1 MKHKKILSFLLTL
14 LLLIST
20 ISVNMS
26 YAETTPSIEMVLN
39 KTTANVGDIITATI
53 KINNVRYLAGYQLN
67 IKYDPEVLQPV
78 NPKTGAE
85 FTERTMPVN
94 GNLLMNEEYGPTNMV
109 ANNIKSG
116 ILNFGCV
123 YTYANDYKAVG
134 IDEHTGIIGEIGFK
148 VLKSKNTSIKFE
160 DTLTMPDAI
169 SGTNLFNWDSE
180 IITGYSVIQP
190 DPIIIEAE
198 PLKDA
203 YVSMELDKTK
213 VKVGDI
219 ITGTIKIENMK
230 NFGGYQL
237 NIKYDPT
244 VLEAVDL
251 ATGGA
256 IETRTWPVT
265 GETVLLN
272 EEYGPTRIVMN
283 NKSAGIVN
291 FGSTYTYL

>member
-219 ITGTIKIENMK
+219 I
-230 NFGGYQL
+230 
-237 NIKYDPT
+237 
-244 VLEAVDL
+244 
-251 ATGGA
+251 
-256 IETRTWPVT
+256 
-265 GETVLLN
+265 
-272 EEYGPTRIVMN
+272 
-283 NKSAGIVN
+283 
-291 FGSTYTYL
+291 